1 MGWSFHPLF
10 LFFFFFLTFSSSLNL
25 GIFKLRSDC
34 SNQTK
39 RPAAGG
45 GFAHGKWKVKK
56 KKKEVGK
63 ADGMLV
69 LESASRVPSLV
80 G

>member
-1 MGWSFHPLF
+1 MEFSSLISFL
-10 LFFFFFLTFSSSLNL
+10 FFFLTFSSSLNL

-56 KKKEVGK
+56 KKEVGK

>member
-1 MGWSFHPLF
+1 M
-10 LFFFFFLTFSSSLNL
+10 

-45 GFAHGKWKVKK
+45 GFALGKWKVKK
-56 KKKEVGK
+56 KKKEAGK
-63 ADGMLV
+63 ADWMLV
-69 LESASRVPSLV
+69 LEAASHVPSLV
-80 G
+80 E

>member
-1 MGWSFHPLF
+1 MENG
-10 LFFFFFLTFSSSLNL
+10 
-25 GIFKLRSDC
+25 KL
-34 SNQTK
+34 
-39 RPAAGG
+39 
-45 GFAHGKWKVKK
+45 KK
-56 KKKEVGK
+56 KKGEVGK